1 MVAPIDAVEIAM
13 LWKIVFVAAL
23 IGTIVIASNP
33 RPGSSAPER
42 ADS

>member
-1 MVAPIDAVEIAM
+1 M

-23 IGTIVIASNP
+23 IGTIVIAANP

-42 ADS
+42 VDR